1 MVFARSPAVSCEVL
15 GEMSVFGLQTY
26 KSFQEFSAE
35 YESTKASLESRVA
48 KLESDSKK
56 IAKENVKFKARLDA
70 SAAVRG
76 QLVETRRRL
85 AMAVLRGIGDAVGST
100 KAYILRE
107 AFYSWRERLRADRL
121 KTLENRLASLN
132 RAIERTSAALEMKM
146 LTVNDG
152 IASQRDEIHEA
163 IGLLDR
169 RCNAALERT
178 EDTLGKMK
186 VEIEGPREVSS
197 FSCYVCIGKD
207 KRVRVE
213 NHNFMPDD
221 GRMGAPVRLRGICS
235 LQEAYERP
243 SDCLTVGVELESSE
257 RPGLYMKLSKG
268 REILRCLEV
277 VRNRMVKSA
286 RWVIHN
292 AREVLALGRP
302 AVTSQRFTIA
312 GVEQVEIEIAVSEG
326 KKWGQPVL
334 GVKLSCT
341 GVISLKVGVK
351 VGRTPQKILGASLDA
366 AEVSKSIRK
375 AVDLPA
381 LTIAKSNLC
390 PLLDGGALDHSENTA
405 TVVLTV
411 LSARL
416 ASRQLAPGVTVHE
429 ESEGEWRCEVPAFVP
444 PTSPGGIMTCVDLP
458 RVLLG
463 GCLIAHRMT
472 RVETNVC
479 IDIQVPDRSPAEEL
493 LVSRGMA
500 RESANEL
507 ENSPSEETRYSRP
520 CHTALPRVH
529 RYGSLLRSEGS
540 AKSYSRSITILLPSS
555 GWECSCKPAD
565 FPCAE
570 SS

>member
-1 MVFARSPAVSCEVL
+1 SAIARQLSYLSERFARIQAEADARTPEAEERQRQGRAL
-15 GEMSVFGLQTY
+15 GEAAGLISNCTCREIVFQVDNL
-26 KSFQEFSAE
+26 AE
-35 YESTKASLESRVA
+35 
-48 KLESDSKK
+48 
-56 IAKENVKFKARLDA
+56 
-70 SAAVRG
+70 
-76 QLVETRRRL
+76 
-85 AMAVLRGIGDAVGST
+85 
-100 KAYILRE
+100 
-107 AFYSWRERLRADRL
+107 
-121 KTLENRLASLN
+121 RLASGSSIFRS
-132 RAIERTSAALEMKM
+132 RACTLAGMPGWRIVVVVECCLEAAR
-146 LTVNDG
+146 G
-152 IASQRDEIHEA
+152 IPSEVQHPLPGM
-163 IGLLDR
+163 IG
-169 RCNAALERT
+169 
-178 EDTLGKMK
+178 

-243 SDCLTVGVELESSE
+243 SDCLTVGVELESSRAPWTLHE
-257 RPGLYMKLSKG
+257 AGGLASDGITAGVREVLQPSISQSKG

-277 VRNRMVKSA
+277 LRNRMVKSA

-326 KKWGQPVL
+326 KKWEQPVL

-429 ESEGEWRCEVPAFVP
+429 ECEGEWRCEVPAFVP

-458 RVLLG
+458 RV
-463 GCLIAHRMT
+463 
-472 RVETNVC
+472 
-479 IDIQVPDRSPAEEL
+479 PDRSPAEEL

-500 RESANEL
+500 RGSANEL

-520 CHTALPRVH
+520 CHTAIPRVH
-529 RYGSLLRSEGS
+529 R
-540 AKSYSRSITILLPSS
+540 
-555 GWECSCKPAD
+555 
-565 FPCAE
+565 
-570 SS
+570 